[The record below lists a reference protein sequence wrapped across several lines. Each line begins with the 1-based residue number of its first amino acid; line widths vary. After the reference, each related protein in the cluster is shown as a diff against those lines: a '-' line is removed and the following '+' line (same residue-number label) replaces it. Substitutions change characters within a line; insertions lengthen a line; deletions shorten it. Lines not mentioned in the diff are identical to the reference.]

1 MMGFPLEKSLLAK
14 ALFLL
19 CFFGNMLPYRTLCT
33 AGHTMAIEQSI
44 FLLRM
49 HSVLGNKED
58 IALNLIKKKRKI
70 SVWLALLLCMS
81 MFLMPVSALEAA
93 QGRQYSGIDVSRYQ
107 GEIDF
112 AQVRQAGVEIVYIRA
127 GEGADYEDPYFREN
141 AKKARE
147 AGLHYGFYLFVTA
160 KTEAEARQQ
169 AQFFHELICT
179 EEADCRPAMDF
190 ERLRGMSH
198 AQINKVGQAF
208 MEELEHLQGAR
219 PIIYT
224 DAYAASHVWATEM
237 GYYGLWVANYGV
249 EEPDVPQGPWNAW
262 VGFQY
267 SDSGRVAGISDD
279 VDLNRFT
286 QGVLLYRE
294 ENPPEQFIRYT
305 VRRGDTLYRLAKQFD
320 TTVQAIAERNA
331 LADPDRIYVGQIL
344 KIPVEREGDYLF
356 YTVRHGD
363 TLSALAKRYHTTVYQ
378 LVRLNEIVDPDR
390 IYVGQVLRIPII

>member
-1 MMGFPLEKSLLAK
+1 M
-14 ALFLL
+14 
-19 CFFGNMLPYRTLCT
+19 
-33 AGHTMAIEQSI
+33 
-44 FLLRM
+44 
-49 HSVLGNKED
+49 GNKED
-58 IALNLIKKKRKI
+58 IALNLIKKKRKT

-169 AQFFHELICT
+169 AQFFYELICT

-190 ERLRGMSH
+190 ERLRGMSR
-198 AQINKVGQAF
+198 AQVNEVGQAF
-208 MEELEHLQGAR
+208 LEEMERLQGAR

-224 DAYAASHVWATEM
+224 DAYAASHVWTTEM

-249 EEPDVPQGPWNAW
+249 EDPDVPQGPWDAW

-267 SDSGRVAGISDD
+267 SNSGRIAGISGD
-279 VDLNRFT
+279 VDLDRFT
-286 QGVLLYRE
+286 QGVLLYGE
-294 ENPPEQFIRYT
+294 GNPPEQFIRYT
-305 VRRGDTLYRLAKQFD
+305 VRRGDTLYRLAQQFN
-320 TTVQAIAERNA
+320 TTVQAITQLNV
-331 LADPDRIYVGQIL
+331 LADPNRIYVGQIL
-344 KIPVEREGDYLF
+344 KIPAQRADDYLF
-356 YTVRHGD
+356 YMVRRGD
-363 TLSALAKRYHTTVYQ
+363 TLSALAQRYHTTVYQ
-378 LVRLNEIVDPDR
+378 LVRLNDIVNADH